1 MARAQLSTSSR
12 LHTWGAAA
20 VAALAGLLRCAYLLQ
35 IEHNTDRA
43 YPIWQALL
51 TLERGALPLVG
62 QQTSV
67 LFANPALTGYLY
79 LPAVALTR
87 SPLGPVVFTIA
98 LNTLG
103 VWFAFLA
110 GRAVGGPRVGLIAAF
125 LVSVNPWVIEY
136 SRLTWVQGLL
146 PFFAPAL
153 AWALWT
159 ALAGALSRPG
169 RRLGLAW
176 ALLTLATQTYLLAF
190 ALVVPFAVSLALY
203 ARRVA
208 RDRRLRRVCAAGAL
222 AFAAATALYA
232 AALLADSGQLGAEL
246 ERFSAGGPRLSGEA
260 LSHALRLVT
269 GADYPAA
276 RGVEAPAD
284 DAAVRQTLTQAA
296 HLVLTA
302 CLAAGA
308 ALALAR
314 AARGDRRAAL
324 PLLWF
329 ALPAALMSYVS
340 QAVHPFYQLIGVP
353 GGAVLAAL
361 AISSAIAL
369 RPRALRPAAAL
380 AAAAF
385 GALMA
390 VNSVRYA
397 QETARLPGAHGL
409 TALSLEHG
417 LALGAALNQLYTGA
431 ELVISPVEEWIT
443 ASLAGRTFDH
453 LQANSSAEGERAAA
467 VLVVPPGGAV
477 VVRAGYEL
485 DSLPVSPAAS
495 WRALLPDGAALALD
509 RLTPDAVP
517 RDGRALRGDD
527 GIIPVSAR
535 LERAGSGWRVISAW
549 QVTELLPPEA
559 SSWLFAPFAHVYNA
573 QGERALVVDGA
584 AVPGYQW
591 RAGDLHLHQM
601 AFALPPG
608 TPAGRYTVVI
618 GQYDAA
624 RARSAIFVTADGAYT
639 PTVPAGALTH
649 SGG

>member
-1 MARAQLSTSSR
+1 MARFQPSTSSR
-12 LHTWGAAA
+12 LYAWGAAA
-20 VAALAGLLRCAYLLQ
+20 VVALAGLLRCAYLLQ

-103 VWFAFLA
+103 VWFTFLA

-159 ALAGALSRPG
+159 ALAGAPPRPG

-176 ALLTLATQTYLLAF
+176 ALLTLAAQTYLLAF
-190 ALVVPFAVSLALY
+190 ALVVPFAASLALY
-203 ARRVA
+203 ARRIA

-232 AALLADSGQLGAEL
+232 AALLADSSQLGAEL
-246 ERFSAGGPRLSGEA
+246 ERFSASGPRLSGEA
-260 LSHALRLVT
+260 LGHALRLVT

-276 RGVEAPAD
+276 RGAAAPAG
-284 DAAVRQTLTQAA
+284 DAVLRQTLTQAA

-324 PLLWF
+324 PVLWF

-340 QAVHPFYQLIGVP
+340 QAVHPFYQLIGMP
-353 GGAVLAAL
+353 GGAVLAAF

-369 RPRALRPAAAL
+369 RPRALGPAAAL

-453 LQANSSAEGERAAA
+453 LQDERAPA
-467 VLVVPPGGAV
+467 VLIVPPGGAV
-477 VVRAGYEL
+477 VVRAGREL

-517 RDGRALRGDD
+517 RDGRVLRGDD

-549 QVTELLPPEA
+549 QVTEPLPLEA
-559 SSWLFAPFAHVYNA
+559 SGWLFAPFAHVYNA

-601 AFALPPG
+601 AFALPSG

-624 RARSAIFVTADGAYT
+624 RARSAIFVTADGVYT

-649 SGG
+649 SVR

>member
-1 MARAQLSTSSR
+1 MGRFFQPSINSSR
-12 LHTWGAAA
+12 LYTWGAAA
-20 VAALAGLLRCAYLLQ
+20 VVALAGLLRCAYLLQ

-103 VWFAFLA
+103 VWFTFLA
-110 GRAVGGPRVGLIAAF
+110 GRAVGGPRVGLIAAL

-146 PFFAPAL
+146 PFFAPAI

-159 ALAGALSRPG
+159 ALAGAPPRPG

-176 ALLTLATQTYLLAF
+176 ALLTLAAQTYLLAF
-190 ALVVPFAVSLALY
+190 ALVVPFAAALAGCVQ
-203 ARRVA
+203 RVA
-208 RDRRLRRVCAAGAL
+208 RDRRLRRACAFGAL
-222 AFAAATALYA
+222 VFAGATALYA
-232 AALLADSGQLGAEL
+232 AALLADSGALAAEL

-260 LSHALRLVT
+260 LGHALRLVT

-276 RGVEAPAD
+276 RGVAAPAG
-284 DAAVRQTLTQAA
+284 DAALRQALTQAA

-329 ALPAALMSYVS
+329 ALPVALMSYVS
-340 QAVHPFYQLIGVP
+340 QAVHPFYQLIGMP

-361 AISSAIAL
+361 AVSAIVTL
-369 RPRALRPAAAL
+369 RPRALGLAAAL

-385 GALMA
+385 SALMA

-409 TALSLEHG
+409 SALSLEHG
-417 LALGAALNQLYTGA
+417 LALGAALNRLYTGT
-431 ELVISPVEEWIT
+431 ELIISPVEEWIP

-453 LQANSSAEGERAAA
+453 RQDERAPA
-467 VLVVPPGGAV
+467 VLIVPPGGAV
-477 VVRAGYEL
+477 VVRAGRGL
-485 DSLPVSPAAS
+485 DSLPVPPADS
-495 WRALLPDGAALALD
+495 WRAALPDGVTLALD

-517 RDGRALRGDD
+517 RDGRVLRGDD
-527 GIIPVSAR
+527 GIIPLSAR
-535 LERAGSGWRVISAW
+535 LARAGGGWRAISAW
-549 QVTELLPPEA
+549 QVIEPLPPEA
-559 SSWLFAPFAHVYNA
+559 SGWLFAPFVHVYNA
-573 QGERALVVDGA
+573 QGERVLVADGA
-584 AVPGYQW
+584 AIPGYQW
-591 RAGDLHLHQM
+591 RAGDVHLHQID
-601 AFALPPG
+601 FALPPG
-608 TPAGRYTVVI
+608 TPAGRCTVVI

-624 RARSAIFVTADGAYT
+624 RARSAIFVTADGVYT
-639 PTVPAGALTH
+639 PTVPAGTLTH
-649 SGG
+649 GGG